1 MSFKIVKLTVGRG
14 ITVADEKGGKWER
27 QYFELEAE
35 ITEENALELAKGN
48 LESLLDAWLKGEN
61 IAPEP
66 TIKGSTK
73 LPFDASKIQWQDREN
88 EKEKFQVSEDYDN
101 PEHKA
106 LLKFLNEHAGGCVNS
121 EGYFYW
127 VYKNGSTVG
136 RKLRQK

>member
-1 MSFKIVKLTVGRG
+1 MDEDLKIFLEDFVDCLNGLEASIVKMRMQTAKLVGVG
-14 ITVADEKGGKWER
+14 V
-27 QYFELEAE
+27 
-35 ITEENALELAKGN
+35 
-48 LESLLDAWLKGEN
+48 
-61 IAPEP
+61 
-66 TIKGSTK
+66 KGSPK
-73 LPFDASKIQWQDREN
+73 LPFDASKIAWQDREN
-88 EKEKFQVSEDYDN
+88 EKGKFQVSEDYDN